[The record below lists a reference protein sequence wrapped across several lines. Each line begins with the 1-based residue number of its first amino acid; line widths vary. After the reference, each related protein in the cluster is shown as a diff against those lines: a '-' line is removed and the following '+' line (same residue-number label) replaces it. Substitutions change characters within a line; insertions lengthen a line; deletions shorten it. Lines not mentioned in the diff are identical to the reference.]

1 MAASPAFASTPWH
14 AVANVVTA
22 NLNRDGTGT
31 IADIGTAV
39 GAGGRKVEE
48 IVVKA
53 TGDPADCT
61 VVIYINDGA
70 TYQVYD
76 EWDLNNPA
84 AGSATVASYRESRTY
99 ENLILINGEKL
110 AASVTVA
117 LTSGS
122 LKVHGFG
129 GDF

>member
-1 MAASPAFASTPWH
+1 MASSPSFAATVRHGVGS
-14 AVANVVTA
+14 VSTA
-22 NLNRDGTGT
+22 NTNRDGTGT
-31 IADIGTAV
+31 IVDILTA
-39 GAGGRKVEE
+39 GASGSKIEE

-61 VVIYINDGA
+61 LVIYIYDGA

-84 AGSATVASYRESRTY
+84 AGSTTVASYREARSY
-99 ENLILINGEKL
+99 ENLMLVTGEKL

-117 LTSGS
+117 LTSGT
-122 LKVHGFG
+122 LKVHAFG